1 VIADLLIT
9 LNPPQCYQNGN
20 IVHARAETARAINN
34 SATVSLMRTLATL
47 LLAAVVTTSAIHAQA
62 LSGRRAP
69 SFSLP
74 DSSLKQHDI
83 LDYRGRWL
91 FIDFMLTN
99 CPHCATLSRQ
109 LEIFKGKHA
118 GQMTVLSIVLPPD
131 NLQTVAKYIS
141 DNKVTSPILF
151 DCSNVGQSYF
161 NATPQHP
168 SFDTPHLFAIDPKGT
183 IVKDWSQAAIEGKS
197 FMDELEQVIGGTP
210 AKATKK

>member
-1 VIADLLIT
+1 
-9 LNPPQCYQNGN
+9 
-20 IVHARAETARAINN
+20 
-34 SATVSLMRTLATL
+34 MRTFALI
-47 LLAAVVTTSAIHAQA
+47 LLAAAGLQGQA

-83 LDYRGRWL
+83 LDYRGKWL

-109 LEIFKGKHA
+109 LEIFKGKHP
-118 GQMTVLSIVLPPD
+118 GQLAILSIVLPPD
-131 NLQTVAKYIS
+131 NLQTVAKYIN
-141 DNKVTSPILF
+141 DHKITSPILF

-168 SFDTPHLFAIDPKGT
+168 SFDTPHLFAVDPKGT
-183 IVKDWSQAAIEGKS
+183 IVKDWSQAAMDAKS
-197 FMDELEQVIGGTP
+197 FPDELEQVMAGTP
-210 AKATKK
+210 AKAPAKSPAKK